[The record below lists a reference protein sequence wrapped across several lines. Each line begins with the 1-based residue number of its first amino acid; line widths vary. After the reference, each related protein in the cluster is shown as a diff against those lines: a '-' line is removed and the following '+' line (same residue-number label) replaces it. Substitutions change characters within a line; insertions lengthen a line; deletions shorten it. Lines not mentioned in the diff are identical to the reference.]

1 MRLIS
6 RVRKKFRQSTS
17 QISTYKIEELYI
29 EARSFMLLGR
39 GTKGALYQ
47 QITKSRRVAV

>member
-29 EARSFMLLGR
+29 EGPLCCWVEGLKAPFTNRL
-39 GTKGALYQ
+39 
-47 QITKSRRVAV
+47 RRAGV